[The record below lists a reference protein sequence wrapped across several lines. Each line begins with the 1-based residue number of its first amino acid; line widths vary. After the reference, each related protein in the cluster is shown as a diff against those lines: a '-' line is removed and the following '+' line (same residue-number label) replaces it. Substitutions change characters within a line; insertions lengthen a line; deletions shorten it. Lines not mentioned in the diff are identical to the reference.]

1 MEQENTLFDLGER
14 VKNRDDSDF
23 KNDVLVEFDGRE
35 LTPVQFQYIAQL
47 PEILKDS
54 GETGIMELG
63 IFKITI
69 NKLETYEKELIECK
83 R

>member
-1 MEQENTLFDLGER
+1 MKER
-14 VKNRDDSDF
+14 VKLPTDIVT
-23 KNDVLVEFDGRE
+23 NDVVVEFDGRE

-47 PEILKDS
+47 PEIADDS
-54 GETGIMELG
+54 GEIGEMELG

-69 NKLETYEKELIECK
+69 NKLEIYEKELIKCE